1 MSLTIKGK
9 FIAAGK
15 KNVSKGGTPWQ
26 NFWCDLNYDTEFPTQ
41 GEFTVFKDKIDLSQF
56 KPGQEIEISFEISGK
71 KNEWQKDGQK
81 KTGFFQSLVAW
92 RVSTETQQSTQESS
106 EDDLPF

>member
-1 MSLTIKGK
+1 MNLTIKGK
-9 FIAAGK
+9 FIAAGNR
-15 KNVSKGGTPWQ
+15 NVSKKDVPWQ
-26 NFWCDLNYDTEFPTQ
+26 NFWCELDYETEHPTK
-41 GEFTVFKDKIDLSQF
+41 GEFTVFKDKLDLSQF

-92 RVSTETQQSTQESS
+92 REIGRASCRERV
-106 EDDLPF
+106 